1 MPIPQ
6 ALVSRY
12 FQLIVSRQFTEAE
25 RELERVKQKMQK
37 TDWNRG
43 YFRALY
49 GMYLSRKNSATDD
62 YAFFAKIDLSDKPTL
77 HAYRKEFLDH
87 MRNGLHGDFDRGYFS
102 AWADCMR
109 VLARLEVSSAKPEV
123 AEQGESVEPQE
134 EKEHLETLRS
144 DKSQATIA
152 NFLKSSED
160 NDEEEK
166 E

>member
-1 MPIPQ
+1 MPISQ
-6 ALVSRY
+6 ALVTRY

-62 YAFFAKIDLSDKPTL
+62 YAFFSKLDLTDKVSL
-77 HAYRKEFLDH
+77 HNYRKEFLEH
-87 MRNGLHGDFDRGYFS
+87 MQNGLHGDFDRGYFS

-109 VLARLEVSSAKPEV
+109 ILTRMDIPGQQNGTGKPE
-123 AEQGESVEPQE
+123 E
-134 EKEHLETLRS
+134 EKIETLRS

-152 NFLKSSED
+152 NFLNKPQ
-160 NDEEEK
+160 EE
-166 E
+166 

>member
-1 MPIPQ
+1 MPIAQ

-49 GMYLSRKNSATDD
+49 GMLLSRKTSATDD
-62 YAFFAKIDLSDKPTL
+62 YAFFSKLDLSDKPTL
-77 HAYRKEFLDH
+77 HAYRKEFLEH
-87 MRNGLHGDFDRGYFS
+87 MQNGLHGDFDRGYFS

-109 VLARLEVSSAKPEV
+109 IVTRMDIPGQQNGTGKPE
-123 AEQGESVEPQE
+123 E
-134 EKEHLETLRS
+134 EKIETLRS

-152 NFLKSSED
+152 NFLNPPK
-160 NDEEEK
+160 EE
-166 E
+166 

>member
-1 MPIPQ
+1 MPISQ
-6 ALVSRY
+6 ALVTRY

-37 TDWNRG
+37 TEWNRG

-49 GMYLSRKNSATDD
+49 GMYLSRKNSTDD
-62 YAFFAKIDLSDKPTL
+62 YAFFSKMDFSDKVAL
-77 HAYRKEFLDH
+77 NNYRKEFLAH
-87 MRNGLHGDFDRGYFS
+87 MGNGLHGDFDRGYFS

-109 VLARLEVSSAKPEV
+109 IITRMDIPGSQSGNGKAAG
-123 AEQGESVEPQE
+123 EQ
-134 EKEHLETLRS
+134 EKIETLRS

-152 NFLKSSED
+152 NFLQKTED
-160 NDEEEK
+160 KK